1 MQNYTLKI
9 KIFFKILELATLF
22 KCGMITP
29 WIYIMGK
36 TLVFITIV
44 LLIFTTS
51 CAQIEVLFPA
61 QPTSWFIPPSKETIL
76 PKSSQ
81 SNTPTQALPTA
92 TPSISPTPTLTYT
105 PKPTRTPRPTNT
117 PKATTKPIIRIGPD
131 NFPDYINP
139 LTGLIAINPN
149 LLNRRPIAIKI
160 PNYPHSVYP
169 QSGLSS
175 ADQVFEYHLE
185 QGLTRFIAIFYGND
199 ASRVGPIRSG
209 RNFDARIVQMY
220 NSAFVFNLA
229 YEEQGNDPLDVYGYL
244 KRTLDDRLMVVEPGY
259 CTSWMCRDE
268 SIPGYNNL
276 FANTYGIS
284 KLITQRGV
292 ENNRQDLATN
302 FFNTL
307 GGNSKEQVSVIN
319 VNYSYANYAY
329 WQYDKNSNK
338 YFRYQ
343 GNIDLNGV
351 VEPEYILLTDA
362 NNSLPIVADNVV
374 ILFVKHEF
382 LYKSGRSEVFNI
394 ELTDRGDAYVFRNGS
409 AFEAIWERREK
420 NKPLYILNPE
430 GTNFPL
436 KPGVTFFQVIH
447 TASEMNFEGQE
458 WTFKFIR
465 PFEPEE

>member
-1 MQNYTLKI
+1 MKKTFVLI
-9 KIFFKILELATLF
+9 TFIFI
-22 KCGMITP
+22 
-29 WIYIMGK
+29 
-36 TLVFITIV
+36 
-44 LLIFTTS
+44 IFTTS
-51 CAQIEVLFPA
+51 CSQFDVFLPA
-61 QPTSWFIPPSKETIL
+61 QPTSWFIPPNKGIIL
-76 PKSSQ
+76 PKSPFP
-81 SNTPTQALPTA
+81 NTPTLNLPSS
-92 TPSISPTPTLTYT
+92 TPSISPTPTLTFT
-105 PKPTRTPRPTNT
+105 TKPTRTSSPTNT
-117 PKATTKPIIRIGPD
+117 PKATIQPIVRIGPD

-149 LLNRRPIAIKI
+149 LLDRRPIAVKI

-185 QGLTRFIAIFYGND
+185 QGLTRFIGVFYGND
-199 ASRVGPIRSG
+199 ALRVGPIRSG
-209 RNFDARIVQMY
+209 RNFDANIVQMY

-229 YEEQGNDPLDVYGYL
+229 YEEQGNDPLDVYGFL

-276 FANTYGIS
+276 FGNTFSIS

-302 FFNTL
+302 FFYTL
-307 GGNSKEQVSVIN
+307 GGHIKDQVSVIN

-329 WQYDKNSNK
+329 WQYDKTSKK
-338 YFRYQ
+338 YSRYQ
-343 GNIDLNGV
+343 GNIDLDGK

-362 NNSLPIVADNVV
+362 NNGLPIVADNVV

-394 ELTDRGDAYVFRNGS
+394 ELTDRGNAYVFRNGG

-420 NKPLYILNPE
+420 NKPLYILNPD

-436 KPGVTFFQVIH
+436 KPGVTFFQVLH
-447 TASEMNFEGQE
+447 TASEMIFEDQE

-465 PFEPEE
+465 PFEPAE